1 MKKVVTAM
9 MQALPKVEGKREV
22 VMEGALEHPQVRREL
37 TKAGVLQGISTSS
50 VTAAKARA
58 FDNIVDGIKDHVV
71 VEQKVTLVGSKRKR
85 MKKTVDKSAEQTIMT
100 MIRGDNS
107 QRGDIRKLHQ
117 QTGWHFRKLSH
128 GVRRRKQ
135 IEEGKA
141 GVSFSSV
148 ARRAGRSI
156 IKEHLRHAYE
166 FYLEPSNSKTAPGR
180 RDQLWIRDPD
190 SGTRVRVKKQFMER
204 SQTEIFLDFKKQFP
218 HVKMGERT
226 FRKCKPLE
234 CKRLTEKHR
243 NVCACRS

>member
-71 VEQKVTLVGSKRKR
+71 VEQKVALVGSKRKR
-85 MKKTVDKSAEQTIMT
+85 MKKTVDKSAEQTVMT

-107 QRGDIRKLHQ
+107 QRGDIEKLHQ
-117 QTGWHFRKLSH
+117 QTGWHYRKLSH

-135 IEEGKA
+135 IKEGKA
-141 GVSFSSV
+141 GVTFSQV
-148 ARRAGRSI
+148 ASRAGRGI
-156 IKEHLRHAYE
+156 DKKYLRLAYD
-166 FYLEPSNSKTAPGR
+166 FYLEKGNSKTAPGR
-180 RDQLWIRDPD
+180 RDQLWVRDPD
-190 SGTRVRVKKQFMER
+190 TGERVRVKKQFMER
-204 SQTEIFLDFKKQFP
+204 SQTEIYLDFVKR
-218 HVKMGERT
+218 HGVKMGERT
-226 FRKCKPLE
+226 FRKCKPRE
-234 CKRLTEKHR
+234 CVRLTEKHR
-243 NVCACRS
+243 NVCACR